1 MTNFRI
7 HLDSGGS
14 AANEGDVRAV
24 ATPAPTDTHFP
35 IPHDVLL
42 DETRRL
48 VASHDLR
55 IVNEGH
61 ALAHEGNRYFGL
73 MEVAP
78 AIPTVPAPRALAIT
92 DGASHTDGL
101 VKPDFATI
109 VGVRNSHDKAFSAG
123 LVVGSQVF
131 VCDNLAFS
139 GEVQMRR
146 KHSRHILRDLPSLLE
161 AAMGKLMGMRA
172 HQDLRIQ
179 SYKDAEIDSR
189 TAHDLMVRG
198 MRAGV
203 VPSSKLTKVVDQW
216 EKPAHEDFEPR
227 TVWSLFNSFTEVLKT
242 RGAIFERPR
251 FTQAL
256 HGLMD
261 SAAGVAP
268 LVLGRQE
275 LDGGEIEVTSRVVG
289 AN

>member
-1 MTNFRI
+1 MTTNLKL
-7 HLDSGGS
+7 HLDSGGQT
-14 AANEGDVRAV
+14 ANEGDVRAV
-24 ATPAPTDTHFP
+24 ATPGPTDTHFP
-35 IPHDVLL
+35 IPHETLL
-42 DETRRL
+42 DEARRL
-48 VASHDLR
+48 VASHDLT

-61 ALAHEGNRYFGL
+61 ALAHKGDRYFGL

-78 AIPTVPAPRALAIT
+78 AAPSLARALAIT

-101 VKPDFATI
+101 IKPDFATI
-109 VGVRNSHDKAFSAG
+109 IGLRNSHDKAFSAG
-123 LVVGSQVF
+123 LCVGSQVF

-139 GEVQMRR
+139 GEVTMRR
-146 KHSRHILRDLPSLLE
+146 KHSRHILRDLPALLE

-179 SYKDAEIDSR
+179 AYKDTEIDNR

-203 VPSSKLTKVVDQW
+203 VPSSKLTKVVDEW
-216 EKPAHEDFEPR
+216 ERPSHEDFEAR
-227 TVWSLFNSFTEVLKT
+227 TTWSLFNAFTEVLKS
-242 RGAIFERPR
+242 RGQIWDKPR

-261 SAAGVAP
+261 SASGVAP
-268 LVLGRQE
+268 MVLGTTE
-275 LDGGEIEVTSRVVG
+275 VEGGEVQVHSVLS

>member
-1 MTNFRI
+1 MTNFGI
-7 HLDSGGS
+7 YLDSGGS
-14 AANEGDVRAV
+14 RANEGDVRAV
-24 ATPAPTDTHFP
+24 DTPKPTDTHFP

-48 VASHDLR
+48 VASHDLEIR
-55 IVNEGH
+55 NEGH

-78 AIPTVPAPRALAIT
+78 VASAAPARLAIT

-109 VGVRNSHDKAFSAG
+109 IGVRNSHDKAFSAG

-203 VPSSKLTKVVDQW
+203 VPSSKLTKVVDHW
-216 EKPAHEDFEPR
+216 ERPAHEDFEPR

-275 LDGGEIEVTSRVVG
+275 VDGGEIEVTSRVLS

>member
-7 HLDSGGS
+7 HLDSGG
-14 AANEGDVRAV
+14 AVVNEGVVRSV
-24 ATPAPTDTHFP
+24 KTPDPTDTHFP

-42 DETRRL
+42 DATRNL
-48 VASHDLR
+48 VASHGLE
-55 IVNEGH
+55 IKNEGH
-61 ALAHEGNRYFGL
+61 ALAHKGDRYFGL

-78 AIPTVPAPRALAIT
+78 RPLARGLAIT
-92 DGASHTDGL
+92 DGASHFGSSI
-101 VKPDFATI
+101 VKPDFATVI
-109 VGVRNSHDKAFSAG
+109 GLRNSHDKAFSAG
-123 LVVGSQVF
+123 LCVGSQVF

-139 GEVQMRR
+139 GEVTMRR

-179 SYKDAEIDSR
+179 AYKDTEIDNR

-203 VPSSKLTKVVDQW
+203 IPSSKLTKVVDEW
-216 EKPAHEDFEPR
+216 EKPSHEDFSPR
-227 TVWSLFNSFTEVLKT
+227 TVWSLFNAHTEVLKT
-242 RGAIFERPR
+242 RGQIWDKPR

-261 SAAGVAP
+261 SASGVAP
-268 LVLGRQE
+268 MVLGTTE
-275 LDGGEIEVTSRVVG
+275 VEGGEVEVHSVVS